1 MEGGKGEWRQ
11 NDNNDRIR
19 TSLSVVMT
27 MPHGATLEQMNEAFM
42 KVENFV
48 SGFQEVDLFTTSI
61 SSANEGRM
69 KITFKEE
76 AEMTGF
82 PERLKN
88 ELVRYCNSIGNADSQ
103 ISGVGRSFSN
113 SLGDGYRSEGL
124 KVVGYNYRQV
134 MKYAEVL
141 KNKLSEN
148 RRVKKLYIGNAR
160 NPEKMREFV
169 VKIDKAKLAR
179 NNSNV
184 NDIMWRLRSLSYAR
198 DEYTTAYIDNEQ
210 TSIVIRPKNTV
221 ETSIWEMQNYP
232 VQGDKATFRLSD
244 VGTIQYEDTFDKITK
259 TNQEYDVSV
268 QYDFIGD
275 YMLSNKVKERVMKE
289 MNQSMPIGFRVKE
302 GRDYWGGYWKMSNG
316 FDRRILY
323 ILLVFGIIYFICAI
337 LLESLKQAMIVMLIV
352 PLSFIGCFLG
362 FYCFGLVF
370 NEGGLAAFILM
381 CGLSVN
387 AVLYIQNDYNN
398 KIIAGKARGLQTYL
412 SAWNAK
418 IIPILLTV
426 ISTILGFIPFLIGS
440 NVADFWISLAIGT
453 MSGLIFSVLV
463 LMIYLPLFFM
473 RKEDKAGCRRKNS
486 GMKEGGRKWL
496 SHIELNKIRGFI
508 KH

>member
-1 MEGGKGEWRQ
+1 
-11 NDNNDRIR
+11 
-19 TSLSVVMT
+19 
-27 MPHGATLEQMNEAFM
+27 
-42 KVENFV
+42 
-48 SGFQEVDLFTTSI
+48 
-61 SSANEGRM
+61 
-69 KITFKEE
+69 
-76 AEMTGF
+76 
-82 PERLKN
+82 
-88 ELVRYCNSIGNADSQ
+88 
-103 ISGVGRSFSN
+103 
-113 SLGDGYRSEGL
+113 
-124 KVVGYNYRQV
+124 
-134 MKYAEVL
+134 
-141 KNKLSEN
+141 
-148 RRVKKLYIGNAR
+148 
-160 NPEKMREFV
+160 
-169 VKIDKAKLAR
+169 
-179 NNSNV
+179 
-184 NDIMWRLRSLSYAR
+184 
-198 DEYTTAYIDNEQ
+198 
-210 TSIVIRPKNTV
+210 
-221 ETSIWEMQNYP
+221 
-232 VQGDKATFRLSD
+232 
-244 VGTIQYEDTFDKITK
+244 
-259 TNQEYDVSV
+259 
-268 QYDFIGD
+268 
-275 YMLSNKVKERVMKE
+275 ML
-289 MNQSMPIGFRVKE
+289 
-302 GRDYWGGYWKMSNG
+302 
-316 FDRRILY
+316 
-323 ILLVFGIIYFICAI
+323 
-337 LLESLKQAMIVMLIV
+337 

>member
-1 MEGGKGEWRQ
+1 
-11 NDNNDRIR
+11 
-19 TSLSVVMT
+19 
-27 MPHGATLEQMNEAFM
+27 
-42 KVENFV
+42 
-48 SGFQEVDLFTTSI
+48 
-61 SSANEGRM
+61 
-69 KITFKEE
+69 
-76 AEMTGF
+76 
-82 PERLKN
+82 
-88 ELVRYCNSIGNADSQ
+88 
-103 ISGVGRSFSN
+103 
-113 SLGDGYRSEGL
+113 
-124 KVVGYNYRQV
+124 
-134 MKYAEVL
+134 
-141 KNKLSEN
+141 
-148 RRVKKLYIGNAR
+148 
-160 NPEKMREFV
+160 
-169 VKIDKAKLAR
+169 
-179 NNSNV
+179 
-184 NDIMWRLRSLSYAR
+184 
-198 DEYTTAYIDNEQ
+198 
-210 TSIVIRPKNTV
+210 
-221 ETSIWEMQNYP
+221 
-232 VQGDKATFRLSD
+232 
-244 VGTIQYEDTFDKITK
+244 
-259 TNQEYDVSV
+259 
-268 QYDFIGD
+268 
-275 YMLSNKVKERVMKE
+275 MLSNKVKERVMKE

-398 KIIAGKARGLQTYL
+398 KIIEGKARGLQTYL

-473 RKEDKAGCRRKNS
+473 RREDKAGYRRKNS
-486 GMKEGGRKWL
+486 GMKEEGRKWL